1 MGDLQVMQF
10 SEIIGQQEVKQQLAE
25 LVQHNRLSHAL
36 LFLGK
41 EGSGSLSLALAFAQ
55 YVVCE
60 KVNRKQLAVGS
71 HQLGPSLFGE
81 PGPEK
86 LPTQYDSCGVCTACI
101 KAAQLIHP
109 DIHFSYPTV
118 TKKVGEKPIAT
129 DFITEWREF
138 VKLSPYANL
147 YDWIEHIKEKENSQ
161 GKITAEECNDIIR
174 KLSLKSFESEYKILI
189 MWMPEM
195 LGTEGNKLLKVIEE
209 PPPNTL
215 FILVTENEAQVLQTI
230 VSRCQL
236 IKIPALE
243 TADIEEALINRNKT
257 EPAIARQVASVSEG
271 NYHEALQLVQ
281 HTEEDWQGLLREWLN
296 AILKT
301 GPVAQTKWVEEIS
314 RLGREKQKQFLRY
327 FNHLLEQAV
336 HLRVATDSGQMEA
349 ANVSD
354 QAEVAKSRSGQ
365 TETVRPE
372 RDFAERLNKI
382 AGIEQQQAIIEELD
396 RASYYIERNANGKML
411 FHALTIKLYHIIQ
424 DKIVFLMD

>member
-1 MGDLQVMQF
+1 MQF
-10 SEIIGQQEVKQQLAE
+10 SDVINQKEVKQQLVE

-41 EGSGSLSLALAFAQ
+41 EGSGALPLALAFAQ

-60 KVNRKQLAVGS
+60 KINGRPAVKLLFDDELAAS
-71 HQLGPSLFGE
+71 DIEH
-81 PGPEK
+81 
-86 LPTQYDSCGVCTACI
+86 PTFNDSCGICSGCV
-101 KAAQLIHP
+101 KAQQLIHP

-118 TKKVGEKPIAT
+118 TKKAGEKPVAT
-129 DFITEWREF
+129 DFINDWREF
-138 VKLSPYANL
+138 IKQNSYGNL
-147 YDWIEHIKEKENSQ
+147 FDWIEQIKEKENSQ

-189 MWMPEM
+189 MWMPEY
-195 LGTEGNKLLKVIEE
+195 LGAEGNKLLKLIEE

-215 FILVTENEAQVLQTI
+215 FILVAENESLILPTI

-236 IKIPALE
+236 IKIPTLE
-243 TADIEEALINRNKT
+243 IKDIEKT
-257 EPAIARQVASVSEG
+257 LVQKNNIDPEKARQIAAISDG
-271 NYHEALQLVQ
+271 NYRDALQLIQNV
-281 HTEEDWQGLLREWLN
+281 EDDWEKLLRDWLN
-296 AILKT
+296 AVLKN

-336 HLRVATDSGQMEA
+336 RLRAAGIEPNDSKE
-349 ANVSD
+349 
-354 QAEVAKSRSGQ
+354 K
-365 TETVRPE
+365 
-372 RDFAERLNKI
+372 DFAERLNKI

-396 RASYYIERNANGKML
+396 KASYYIERNANAKIL
-411 FHALTIKLYHIIQ
+411 FHAVTIKLYHIIQ

>member
-1 MGDLQVMQF
+1 MQF
-10 SEIIGQQEVKQQLAE
+10 SDIIGQQTVKQQLAE
-25 LVQHNRLSHAL
+25 LMQHNRLSHAL

-55 YVVCE
+55 YIVCE
-60 KVNRKQLAVGS
+60 KVNGKNTAIQA
-71 HQLGPSLFGE
+71 GPSLFGDALE
-81 PGPEK
+81 
-86 LPTQYDSCGVCTACI
+86 TDNRQQTTDNDSCGICSACL
-101 KAAQLIHP
+101 KAKQLVHP

-118 TKKVGEKPIAT
+118 TKKPGEKPVAT
-129 DFITEWREF
+129 DFISEWREF
-138 VKLSPYANL
+138 IKLIPYGNL
-147 YDWIEHIKEKENSQ
+147 FDWIEQIKEKENSQ

-195 LGTEGNKLLKVIEE
+195 LGTEGNKLLKLIEE

-243 TADIEEALINRNKT
+243 TNVIEEALINRNKT
-257 EPAIARQVASVSEG
+257 EPAIARQVASVCEG

-281 HTEEDWQGLLREWLN
+281 HAEEDWQALLREWLN

-327 FNHLLEQAV
+327 FNHLLEQAI
-336 HLRVATDSGQMEA
+336 HYRIMTAPLNPPARGTLDSG
-349 ANVSD
+349 NSTISYNIGD
-354 QAEVAKSRSGQ
+354 K
-365 TETVRPE
+365 E

-424 DKIVFLMD
+424 DKIVFLEN

>member
-1 MGDLQVMQF
+1 MQF
-10 SEIIGQQEVKQQLAE
+10 SDIIGQQAVKQQLTE

-41 EGSGSLSLALAFAQ
+41 EGSGSLSLAIAFAQ
-55 YVVCE
+55 YIVCE
-60 KVNRKQLAVGS
+60 KVNGKNTAIQAGL
-71 HQLGPSLFGE
+71 SLFGE
-81 PGPEK
+81 PEPETLNLK
-86 LPTQYDSCGVCTACI
+86 PQTDSCGVCSACL
-101 KAAQLIHP
+101 KAQQLVHP

-118 TKKVGEKPIAT
+118 TKKPGEKPVAT
-129 DFITEWREF
+129 DFISEWREF
-138 VKLSPYANL
+138 IKLSPYGNSF
-147 YDWIEHIKEKENSQ
+147 DWIEQIKEKENSQ

-195 LGTEGNKLLKVIEE
+195 LGTEGNKLLKLIEE
-209 PPPNTL
+209 PPANTL

-243 TADIEEALINRNKT
+243 TTQIEEALISRNKT

-281 HTEEDWQGLLREWLN
+281 HAEEDWQALLREWLN

-301 GPVAQTKWVEEIS
+301 GPAAQTKWVEEIS

-327 FNHLLEQAV
+327 FNHLLEQAI
-336 HLRVATDSGQMEA
+336 HYRIIGEKLNIGE
-349 ANVSD
+349 
-354 QAEVAKSRSGQ
+354 K
-365 TETVRPE
+365 E

-424 DKIVFLMD
+424 YKIVFLEN

>member
-1 MGDLQVMQF
+1 MQF
-10 SEIIGQQEVKQQLAE
+10 ADIIGQQEVKHQLTE

-41 EGSGSLSLALAFAQ
+41 EGSGSLSLALAFSQ

-60 KVNRKQLAVGS
+60 KVNGKNTAIQA
-71 HQLGPSLFGE
+71 GPSLFGD
-81 PGPEK
+81 PQPQTSNLK
-86 LPTQYDSCGVCTACI
+86 LQTDSCGVCSACL
-101 KAAQLIHP
+101 KAQQFVHP

-118 TKKVGEKPIAT
+118 TKKPGEKPIAT
-129 DFITEWREF
+129 DFIAEWREF
-138 VKLSPYANL
+138 LKLNPYGNSF
-147 YDWIEHIKEKENSQ
+147 DWIELIKEKENSQ

-195 LGTEGNKLLKVIEE
+195 LGTEGNKLLKLIEE

-236 IKIPALE
+236 VKIPALA
-243 TADIEEALINRNKT
+243 TRDIEEALINRNKT
-257 EPAIARQVASVSEG
+257 EPAIARQVAGVSDG
-271 NYHEALQLVQ
+271 NYREALQLVQ
-281 HTEEDWQGLLREWLN
+281 HAEEDWQSLLREWLN

-301 GPVAQTKWVEEIS
+301 GPVAQTKWVEEAS

-327 FNHLLEQAV
+327 FNHLLEQAI
-336 HLRVATDSGQMEA
+336 HYRIMGERLNIGE
-349 ANVSD
+349 
-354 QAEVAKSRSGQ
+354 K
-365 TETVRPE
+365 E

-396 RASYYIERNANGKML
+396 RASYYIERNAHGKML

-424 DKIVFLMD
+424 DKTVFLVN